1 MSTHTST
8 AKVLALE
15 VIQTGARRRWT
26 AEEKQRIV
34 AESFSARRM
43 VKPTARRYGLSTG
56 QLYLWRR
63 LAREGKLVG
72 QDEEPGFVPAIVVRD
87 SAGETSVRKT
97 QLPSSGDCGAGVGGG
112 RIVVVLSGGLRVI
125 VGSDVDVGALGR
137 VLEVLGRR

>member
-8 AKVLALE
+8 RKVSTLE

-26 AEEKQRIV
+26 AEEKLRIV

-63 LAREGKLVG
+63 QAREGRLSG
-72 QDEEPGFVPAIVVRD
+72 EGDGSGFMPAIIVPDAKPSV
-87 SAGETSVRKT
+87 SIPPSPAGPT
-97 QLPSSGDCGAGVGGG
+97 AGRPRANGEMVIVLAGGH
-112 RIVVVLSGGLRVI
+112 RVI
-125 VGSDVDVGALGR
+125 VDHDVDGAALR
-137 VLEVLGRR
+137 RVIEVLELR